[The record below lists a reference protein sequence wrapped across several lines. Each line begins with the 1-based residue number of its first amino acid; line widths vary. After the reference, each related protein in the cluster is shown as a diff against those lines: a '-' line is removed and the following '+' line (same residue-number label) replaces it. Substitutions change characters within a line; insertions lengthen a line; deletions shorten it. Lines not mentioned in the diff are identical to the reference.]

1 MHESIDLEVFK
12 KNNCKVCHFYLFI
25 YFFPKTILPPIGRK
39 GELYF
44 NVLIASSNDM
54 TMDEN
59 KLY

>member
-1 MHESIDLEVFK
+1 MRESVDLEVFK
-12 KNNCKVCHFYLFI
+12 KNNCKVS
-25 YFFPKTILPPIGRK
+25 FFFFFGPKTILPPIGRK

-44 NVLIASSNDM
+44 NILIASSNDT